1 MNKRKAIRPA
11 SLSYAVRCGG
21 KSKSAQVNNYP
32 VTYLIKAP
40 PTIAILLDMR
50 VHLDLERGGKQTHIS
65 YSDCG
70 GHTGLRTTAGAA

>member
-11 SLSYAVRCGG
+11 LLSYAVRCGG
-21 KSKSAQVNNYP
+21 KKVNNYP